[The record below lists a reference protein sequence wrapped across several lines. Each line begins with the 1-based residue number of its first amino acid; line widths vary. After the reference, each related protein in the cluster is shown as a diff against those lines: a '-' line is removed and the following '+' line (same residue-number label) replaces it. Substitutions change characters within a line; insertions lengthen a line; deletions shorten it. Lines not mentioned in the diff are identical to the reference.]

1 MRLKAIIFISIVIIG
16 MLTGGYIAIA
26 TGVPSVSELKQYRSL
41 PGSKVYA
48 DDDTLIGEFKIEKGV
63 YVPLNQMPAHLKNAV
78 MAVEDSRF
86 MKHKG
91 IDYIG
96 IGRALVTDILHA
108 SIKEGGSTI
117 TQQLAKVLFLSPEK
131 TIKRKIREA
140 QLALKLEKELTKH
153 EILELYLNKIYF
165 GHGAHGVEMA
175 SRIYFGKSVRDINLS
190 EAALIAGLIKAPNT
204 YSPYNN
210 LVRAKERQETV
221 LMRMKD
227 EGYITDKQQ
236 ASAAKHQITLSSLR
250 SQTDSYG
257 YFLEYVRQHVEQKY
271 GTELVYKGGLKIYT
285 TLDQRAQALAQKALQ
300 DGLRDVDKRRGWR
313 GPAGKKENLP
323 DDKTP
328 KVAFSASSGD
338 ISSGIVLSVK
348 QKEAFV
354 LARGLKAKLNI
365 KDAIWAS
372 NMLDKKSGRIT
383 AKKNFHL
390 TDILN
395 PGDIIWVKF
404 LSTGK
409 EATVSLEQEPEVEG
423 AIVSI
428 EPETGFVR
436 AVTGGFSFT
445 RSEYN
450 RAILSKRQP
459 GSSFKP
465 LIFAAA
471 LENGF
476 TPASVINDEPVSYR
490 GLNGESW
497 NPENY
502 DKKFM
507 GPTRLREALAYSR
520 NIITVKLIEATG
532 IDKVLNLSKE
542 IGITTDLPR
551 DFTIALG
558 STAVTPLEMT
568 TAYAAFANGGM
579 KVKPVWI
586 KYITDS
592 QENVLEDNEPETVSA
607 LSPQSA
613 FLLTS
618 MLQDVIKYGT
628 GTRANIGRPAAGK
641 TGTSNDFKD
650 AWFIGYTPELI
661 TCVWVGYDDMRR
673 TLGHGETGGRA
684 AAPIWARYMSS
695 ALSDTPASDFIMP
708 EGVEQVMIGRVGGLF
723 SAPIYEFFK
732 TGTAPDY
739 LTPAKSLRGIVEADH
754 D

>member
-1 MRLKAIIFISIVIIG
+1 MRLKAIIFISIVLIG
-16 MLTGGYIAIA
+16 ILTGGYIAIA
-26 TGVPSVSELKQYRSL
+26 TGVPSVSELKQYRTL
-41 PGSKVYA
+41 PGTKVYA

-63 YVPLNQMPAHLKNAV
+63 YVPLNQMPNNLKNAV
-78 MAVEDSRF
+78 IAVEDSRF

-131 TIKRKIREA
+131 TIKRKLREV
-140 QLALKLEKELTKH
+140 QLAVKLENELTKN
-153 EILELYLNKIYF
+153 EILELYLNKVYF

-175 SRIYFGKSVRDINLS
+175 SRVYFGKSVRDLNLA
-190 EAALIAGLIKAPNT
+190 EAALIAGLVKAPNT

-227 EGYITDKQQ
+227 EGYITAAQQ
-236 ASAAKHQITLSSLR
+236 TAAARHQITLSSLR

-257 YFLEYVRQHVEQKY
+257 YFLEYVRQQVELKY

-285 TLDQRAQALAQKALQ
+285 TLDRRAQAQAQRALQ

-313 GPAGKKENLP
+313 GPAGKKEKTP
-323 DDKTP
+323 DDKEP
-328 KVAFSASSGD
+328 KVAFSASTGD
-338 ISSGIVLSVK
+338 ISTGVVQSVK
-348 QKEAFV
+348 QKEATV
-354 LARGLKAKLNI
+354 VARGIKAKLNI
-365 KDAIWAS
+365 KDAMWAS
-372 NMLDKKSGRIT
+372 NILDKKTGRAT
-383 AKKNFHL
+383 VKKNFRL

-404 LSTGK
+404 LTAGK
-409 EATVSLEQEPEVEG
+409 EAIVSLEQEPEVEG
-423 AIVSI
+423 SLVSLD
-428 EPETGFVR
+428 PETGYVR

-445 RSEYN
+445 KSEYN
-450 RAILSKRQP
+450 RALLAKRQP

-465 LIFAAA
+465 VIFAAA
-471 LENGF
+471 LEHGF
-476 TPASVINDEPVSYR
+476 SPASVINDEPVSYR
-490 GLNGESW
+490 GANGESW
-497 NPENY
+497 KPENY

-520 NIITVKLIEATG
+520 NIVTVKLIEALG
-532 IDKVLNLSKE
+532 IDKVLNLAKE
-542 IGITTDLPR
+542 IGIETDLPR

-558 STAVTPLEMT
+558 STGVTPLEL
-568 TAYAAFANGGM
+568 TAAYSAFANGGM

-592 QENVLEDNEPETVSA
+592 RDSVLEDNEPETVA
-607 LSPQSA
+607 AMSPQAS

-695 ALSDTPASDFIMP
+695 VLSDTPATDFTVP
-708 EGVEQVMIGRVGGLF
+708 EGIEQVVIGRVGGLF
-723 SAPIYEFFK
+723 SAPVYEYFK
-732 TGTAPDY
+732 EGTVPELIA
-739 LTPAKSLRGIVEADH
+739 PAKSLRGVVEADH